1 MIKHYGNFLKVGAKK
16 KIIYGVWML
25 GGRDKTSCGGVGEGR
40 GGRGGCIGNKA
51 KISDGL
57 A

>member
-25 GGRDKTSCGGVGEGR
+25 GGRDKTSGGGVGEG
-40 GGRGGCIGNKA
+40 GGGGCIGNKA